1 MRLLLLTSLAIL
13 VRANS
18 AAATTPDPA
27 AARAKTAIWG
37 PRVGFEDGPLMELL
51 QRSMIKATGADVAL
65 ASPLPRG
72 SFLPARS
79 LTSDDFSAALGRV
92 AQQITTTTMTG
103 GQIRALLERTASRF
117 ASYDFASSGPLLLPG
132 EADSSID
139 SFEGLSYE
147 LDLTRS
153 PGDRV
158 VHLTYRGA
166 PLDSAARLVV
176 AVDDRRFSRGDLETA
191 ADPHRGIRLPE
202 AWIDHLD
209 TVVLDGRWEPN
220 WSILPDYALT
230 PQRPQIDRLVRHG
243 GTPREDVLRLYP
255 DEPARRGEMAY
266 RLARAFGWRERRPS
280 GAFPDVPDSLELWVD
295 GLLRRDVLGTLSR
308 AEYFQPF
315 APLTA
320 RLALEWCEAAA
331 RHARYALDAPQGEAF
346 RRSLLAGLSSRAGS
360 AHAGTDTLNHAE
372 MLALIGNLRF
382 PSVRVAHRGPHPG
395 PAEATGSAEPDDALW
410 FGGRDTVVVRGGVRL
425 GLALRPAAGT
435 DGSELTVKVGSTS
448 TPVGPQ
454 AARESGPIIYELVVD
469 PVALRTL
476 EVAEYRGAGSSVQPS
491 SRATDRD

>member
-13 VRANS
+13 VQAGS
-18 AAATTPDPA
+18 AAATAPEHT
-27 AARAKTAIWG
+27 AARAKTVIWG

-72 SFLPARS
+72 SFLPAGN
-79 LTSDDFSAALGRV
+79 LKPGDFSAALGHAV
-92 AQQITTTTMTG
+92 HPITTTTMTG
-103 GQIRALLERTASRF
+103 EQIRALLERTASRF
-117 ASYDFASSGPLLLPG
+117 ASYDFESSAPLLLPG

-147 LDLTRS
+147 LDLTRP

-158 VHLTYRGA
+158 IHLTYRGA
-166 PLDSAARLVV
+166 PLDSAARMVV

-255 DEPARRGEMAY
+255 EEPARRGEMAY

-280 GAFPDVPDSLELWVD
+280 GAFPDMPDSLELWVD
-295 GLLRRDVLGTLSR
+295 GLLRRDVLGALSR

-320 RLALEWCEAAA
+320 GLALEWCEAAA

-360 AHAGTDTLNHAE
+360 APADTLNHAE

-382 PSVRVAHRGPHPG
+382 PSVRVVQRGPNPG
-395 PAEATGSAEPDDALW
+395 PAEATASGDLDDAVW
-410 FGGRDTVVVRGGVRL
+410 FAGRDTVVVRGGVRL

-435 DGSELTVKVGSTS
+435 DRTELTVRVGSTS

-454 AARESGPIIYELVVD
+454 GPRESGPTVYELVFD

-476 EVAEYRGAGSSVQPS
+476 EVAEYRATGSSVQPS